1 MKKLILITLLS
12 LYSCSTE
19 EEPIDTT
26 IDVCPEI
33 YAPVCGPDGT
43 EYPNEC
49 FARQQGLTSFTGC
62 GLQG

>member
-12 LYSCSTE
+12 LYSCST
-19 EEPIDTT
+19 D
-26 IDVCPEI
+26 DACPLN